1 MDNNN
6 FLDWEIEAN
15 GMLEIGDMTRDEAIK
30 YIKENAL
37 SLISDD
43 EKYLVIKV
51 NGKLI

>member
-1 MDNNN
+1 MDNNK
-6 FLDWEIEAN
+6 FIDWEIEAN
-15 GMLEIGDMTRDEAIK
+15 GIFEMGNMTKKEAIK
-30 YIKENAL
+30 YIKENAM

>member
-1 MDNNN
+1 MGNNKY
-6 FLDWEIEAN
+6 LDWEIEAN
-15 GMLEIGDMTRDEAIK
+15 GMLEIGDMTKEEAIK
-30 YIKENAL
+30 YIRENAM